1 MGRFKLLVEQK
12 SRREQEETLV
22 QKVEK
27 MAEREKKAVTI
38 TDKDPQIFRE

>member
-1 MGRFKLLVEQK
+1 MVQVVLTVEQK
-12 SRREQEETLV
+12 SRREERTLV

-38 TDKDPQIFRE
+38 TDKNPQVL